1 MATIT
6 DIAGELNIS
15 TATVSRALNQSRLVT
30 PELAARINETAN
42 KLGYKKRV
50 IRRHRGRA
58 ILNIKL
64 VLPLHEEPE
73 RALFYDLSSLI
84 EGIQRGFKLCGI
96 NLLCETTSPKFQPYP
111 HKKGG
116 DLNGFIFAFNSPSPS
131 TIKQLR
137 AVGTPFVVLNRTID
151 GLPCV
156 GSENAAGMEMIANHL
171 KSARQDLKPAYL
183 TLKGLGQIN
192 EERLEGFTATC
203 EKQGTPFNSETDV
216 YNFHDIPSITAEAIA
231 PLAKKYNALVCA
243 NDIIGTV
250 VLSELDSLGV
260 SVPSQ
265 VSVTGFDDSPVRR
278 LSRPLLTTVSMP
290 LSEIARAAASR
301 LEAQII
307 ENKPAEENIRVAG
320 TLMVAETT

>member
-6 DIAGELNIS
+6 DIANNLNIS

-30 PELAARINETAN
+30 PDLAARINETAD

-73 RALFYDLSSLI
+73 RALFYDLASLI
-84 EGIQRGFKLCGI
+84 DGIQRGFKLCGI
-96 NLLCETTSPKFQPYP
+96 NLLCETASPKFEPYP

-116 DLNGFIFAFNSPSPS
+116 DLNGFIFAFNRPTPS
-131 TIKQLR
+131 TLKQLR
-137 AVGTPFVVLNRTID
+137 AVGTPFVVLNRAID

-156 GSENAAGMEMIANHL
+156 GSENAAGMELIASHL

-183 TLKGLGQIN
+183 SLNGLGQIG
-192 EERLEGFTATC
+192 EERLEGFIAAC
-203 EKQGTPFNSETDV
+203 EKQGTPFNRETDV
-216 YNFHDIPSITAEAIA
+216 HTFDGISSITADAIA
-231 PLAKKYNALVCA
+231 PLAEKYNALVCA

-250 VLSELDSLGV
+250 VLSELDRLGIK
-260 SVPSQ
+260 VPSQ

-290 LSEIARAAASR
+290 LAELAGAAAAR
-301 LEAQII
+301 LESQII
-307 ENKPAEENIRVAG
+307 ENTPAVESIRVPG
-320 TLMVAETT
+320 TLVIGESA